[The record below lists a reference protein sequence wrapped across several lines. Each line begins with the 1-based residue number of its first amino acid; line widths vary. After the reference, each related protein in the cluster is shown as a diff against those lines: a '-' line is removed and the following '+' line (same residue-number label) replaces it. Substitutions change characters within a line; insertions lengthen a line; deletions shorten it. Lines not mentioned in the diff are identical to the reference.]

1 MGIQYPNK
9 MGILYPS
16 KMGIRRG
23 GVFDSAQK
31 PWEVNA
37 KLIEN
42 MEQM

>member
-1 MGIQYPNK
+1 MGIPWTAQ
-9 MGILYPS
+9 GRL
-16 KMGIRRG
+16 RG